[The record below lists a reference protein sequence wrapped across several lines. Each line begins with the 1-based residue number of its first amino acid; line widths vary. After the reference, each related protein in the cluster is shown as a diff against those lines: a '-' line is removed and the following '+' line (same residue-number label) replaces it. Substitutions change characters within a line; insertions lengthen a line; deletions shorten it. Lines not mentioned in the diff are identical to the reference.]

1 MGPCSWY
8 RANFK
13 FDLLAIGG
21 TDNHV
26 HMLLALPGNRNLSD
40 VMRDIKANSSRH
52 MRESGVRFA

>member
-1 MGPCSWY
+1 MGLCSWY

-26 HMLLALPGNRNLSD
+26 HMLPGNRNLSD